1 MHIIMNTNTGNK
13 NNRNNKNVS
22 KNNENINNNN
32 ENISN
37 DTANPIFINIITF
50 IKKETVLSIAIV
62 LAVLSMFVIRPDR
75 EYISY
80 IDFRTLAILFCLMT
94 IVASFR
100 QIGAFD
106 MLARKMLQKMGSI
119 TGIVMVLVLMC
130 FFTSMFITND
140 IALITFVPLA
150 IIVLG
155 KMENDIMIT
164 CVVMQTIA
172 ANLGS
177 MLTPIGNPQ
186 NLFLYGKAEQAVN
199 MGIGEFIM
207 LMLPYS
213 LVSLVLLITWIVF
226 SGRKWSRHKNS
237 PAKDNRP
244 GTAINVIKSCYKEYM
259 IVYGIL
265 FIISLLAVAHKIHYI
280 IPFILVLIYSIV
292 RNRKVLK
299 KVDYSLLA
307 TFVALFI
314 FIGNLGRITEFAEFL
329 KNFMNGKE
337 MYTAI
342 AASQIMSN
350 VPAAVLLEQFTDNT
364 NALIIGTNLGGLGTL
379 IASMASLISFKYIA
393 RENESAKAKYLG
405 IFTFANVVFLVLLV
419 AVYILI

>member
-1 MHIIMNTNTGNK
+1 MNTNAANK

-37 DTANPIFINIITF
+37 DTADPIFINIITF

-140 IALITFVPLA
+140 VALITFVPLA

-155 KMENDIMIT
+155 KMGNDIMIT

-213 LVSLVLLITWIVF
+213 LVSLVLLIIWIVI
-226 SGRKWSRHKNS
+226 SGRKWGRHKNL
-237 PAKDNRP
+237 PVKDNKT
-244 GTAINVIKSCYKEYM
+244 GTTINVIKPCYKEYM
-259 IVYGIL
+259 FVYGIL

-280 IPFILVLIYSIV
+280 IPFILVLLYSIV

-314 FIGNLGRITEFAEFL
+314 FIGNLGRISEFAEFL

-342 AASQIMSN
+342 AASQVMSN

-405 IFTFANVVFLVLLV
+405 IFTLANVVFLVLLV
-419 AVYILI
+419 AVYVLI